1 MKKIFIGLAAVAAV
15 GVSALFFNENDSCEF
30 LSADVK
36 ALSQSE
42 LPYMCAKYKPKDCVY
57 VFDDEVIPVP
67 GYMPDNQS
75 TEFLHEYDD
84 EIDD

>member
-1 MKKIFIGLAAVAAV
+1 MKKIFIGLAAVAAM
-15 GVSALFFNENDSCEF
+15 GVSALFFNENDSFEL

-42 LPYMCAKYKPKDCVY
+42 LPYMCAKCKSHYCEY
-57 VFDDEVIPVP
+57 VFDDGVIPCP
-67 GYMPDNQS
+67 GYMQDNLS